1 MDPHKNKT
9 CQEIDKSRVSWLQ
22 RDKQAS
28 DGLWKEP
35 DLLDSQDGG
44 LPNAADSWYSVSKVL
59 ARWLLSSSIMAVTAT
74 LAMINT
80 Y

>member
-1 MDPHKNKT
+1 MASKRQT
-9 CQEIDKSRVSWLQ
+9 
-22 RDKQAS
+22 QAS

-35 DLLDSQDGG
+35 NLLDSQDGG

-59 ARWLLSSSIMAVTAT
+59 ARWLLSSLIMAGTAT
-74 LAMINT
+74 RAMTNA